1 MKAKKKMLLSSIMV
15 IALCL
20 SLIAGSTFAL
30 FTSESKVNIA
40 VTSGKVD
47 VVATLS
53 EPSLY
58 SVEPDANGNLE
69 IKTGL
74 GAGFYSYSPLSG
86 STFLNGGTATLSGGT
101 LTISRITPGDK
112 ITTTLGIT
120 NKSNVTVQYRVLVT
134 VEEEAHANTARLL
147 TEAMVLSMQ
156 AESATKA
163 TEYTGL
169 KTYTSAWEK
178 ISPVGAGSP
187 DNIDDIDIALWLPV
201 ETGNDYQDLED
212 LSVTFTVEAVQGNA
226 SVSGVETYETVTATV
241 ENYSDFETAIQTVN
255 TTTDPVTRDTIAAD
269 TELTTTSEEA
279 NITVNVVVPSTL
291 SFTSENDDTVTV
303 TETSTVE
310 LQVSNVSMSADK
322 DTAQETVSLDVK
334 LLVDGKE
341 VENAN
346 QAVTVTLNIG
356 TGKDITSFTHNGEP
370 VDNYSYSAQTGILT
384 FTTTGF
390 SPFEYT
396 YSVVAPAAKLISDG
410 IETYYYTVDNK
421 VNGIESVSATLLK
434 AISDAK
440 DGDTIK
446 LFPGTIELG
455 KNGEDLDINKNIS
468 IEGAVDENGKPTTN
482 LVIYGRGN
490 EYYARILMRADGCSI
505 SNLSVSSTYGLKEDV
520 SKNMS
525 DRGQSS
531 VYFFGN
537 TVTINNCVFDGWD
550 RLTYK
555 FACGNLGNIT
565 INDSVFFDF
574 NNFIY
579 AYGDY
584 DYTHFVNNGNF
595 IMNRC
600 SVSNTA
606 TYGLHADDKGSYEL
620 NDCDLMFSWVSFGNE
635 ASAVFNNCTLRNGGY
650 EHFRAYQSTSFN
662 NCIFEEGITFDYGQ
676 VGNIVY
682 GEYYFTNCVY
692 GNEEL
697 TLDSYSNSLSSNFEL
712 KENVIFQIN
721 GTEIH

>member
-69 IKTGL
+69 VKTGL

-241 ENYSDFETAIQTVN
+241 ENYSDFETATQTVN
-255 TTTDPVTRDTIAAD
+255 TTTDPVTGDTIAAD

-310 LQVSNVSMSADK
+310 LQVSNVSMIADK

-396 YSVVAPAAKLISDG
+396 YSVVAPAAKIINIGDNNEK
-410 IETYYYTVDNK
+410 IETYFYKTDY
-421 VNGIESVSATLLK
+421 ESELK
-434 AISDAK
+434 MWEAIFK
-440 DGDTIK
+440 KTNEGDTIYIFK
-446 LFPGTIELG
+446 GTYNEVPTSELSKYNIELLGDITVTASAGGYSKAGLLVVNGGHILNGNGYTLTVKKANGTWDCAVYTTGGTI
-455 KNGEDLDINKNIS
+455 K
-468 IEGAVDENGKPTTN
+468 
-482 LVIYGRGN
+482 
-490 EYYARILMRADGCSI
+490 
-505 SNLSVSSTYGLKEDV
+505 
-520 SKNMS
+520 
-525 DRGQSS
+525 
-531 VYFFGN
+531 
-537 TVTINNCVFDGWD
+537 
-550 RLTYK
+550 
-555 FACGNLGNIT
+555 NIT
-565 INDSVFFDF
+565 INGAFRGIFTGGLQADLIVDNVILDNVCYTLHGDGNTRSNYEVKVSNSTLNGWTSYSDIFVNVSFT
-574 NNFIY
+574 NCNFGKGTGVYPY
-579 AYGDY
+579 AYCRPY
-584 DYTHFVNNGNF
+584 N
-595 IMNRC
+595 
-600 SVSNTA
+600 
-606 TYGLHADDKGSYEL
+606 
-620 NDCDLMFSWVSFGNE
+620 
-635 ASAVFNNCTLRNGGY
+635 ASA
-650 EHFRAYQSTSFN
+650 
-662 NCIFEEGITFDYGQ
+662 
-676 VGNIVY
+676 
-682 GEYYFTNCVY
+682 FTNCVFEAGKFEFDASQNDGINFIDCYY
-692 GNEEL
+692 GETLSTKDNCVELLGSDAGALVFPNETNNEQ
-697 TLDSYSNSLSSNFEL
+697 E
-712 KENVIFQIN
+712 
-721 GTEIH
+721 